1 MNLAETRFIGYNS
14 WIGSWNIIKLEWQR
28 KTKERT
34 IFIMPWGTF
43 SYKMM
48 LFGLRNVGT
57 TYQKAMVTLYH
68 NMMH

>member
-48 LFGLRNVGT
+48 LFGLRNVGAL
-57 TYQKAMVTLYH
+57 KSGSVCR
-68 NMMH
+68 